1 MGRPSEDRRQPM
13 TGRARAV
20 ILFQEGI
27 EPVGVVSEIV
37 VRISP
42 KVRSERLVFL
52 GPVRFEDRCRKHLNS
67 VVLPVVDSIMK
78 ALDAERKNYEISAVN
93 LGAAASRDIGLEI
106 SGFSAD
112 LPVLLALLSTSLEVG
127 LRQDIAS
134 TGHVASLDGDISPVK
149 GIPAKLHAAITT
161 PGVSGFVL
169 PELDRDRSLQVLSPM
184 EYESTKEC
192 LMRYKSDIKIYPVD
206 GVHDAIRV
214 FMTDEAIVLGSL
226 RAGFFDIKP
235 GIPESQGPVNGT
247 VTLLTDGN
255 KKRFWDVLE
264 YSFLGRDM
272 EKAKLLIQTYVDFHV
287 ENERY
292 PEKFGEHLFRLV
304 ISIPPSTRKIDGL
317 FPLLPM
323 DLCIKLTQNAKD
335 SDYEDVRQ
343 LFKAAFGEGLSVLP
357 DSGEQGKIGR
367 SCDMDGDDNL
377 LEGLLAELSED
388 SLVKHVGQPLDEAR
402 VSYAMDRVTVK
413 DGFEFNESISAFY
426 AHMLRHIG
434 LSKGNVN
441 PAALSAE
448 AIDLVKRA
456 FENRGGYKEALAEAM
471 YATNGG
477 LRRVFDAMTE
487 RLKQEQKEK
496 HITMLLKNAIDPL
509 DWDAKVGFMQAFLER
524 IRLDLPADLQDL
536 PPKRLASHWE
546 TIVEHY
552 AEMKAKVS
560 NLLRRL

>member
-1 MGRPSEDRRQPM
+1 MERPSENGRRSM
-13 TGRARAV
+13 IGRARAV
-20 ILFQEGI
+20 IIFQEGVD
-27 EPVGVVSEIV
+27 PLGVVSEIV
-37 VRISP
+37 ARISP
-42 KVRSERLVFL
+42 KDSSERLVFL
-52 GPVRFEDRCRKHLNS
+52 GPGRFEDRCGKHLNS
-67 VVLPVVDSIMK
+67 VVLPVVDSIMQT
-78 ALDAERKNYEISAVN
+78 LDAKRKNYEISVVN

-112 LPVLLALLSTSLEVG
+112 LPVLLALLSASLQVG
-127 LRQDIAS
+127 LRQDIVS
-134 TGHVASLDGDISPVK
+134 TGHIASLEGDVSPVK

-169 PELDRDRSLQVLSPM
+169 PELDRDRSLQVLSPK

-192 LMRYKSDIKIYPVD
+192 LMRYKDDIKIYPVV
-206 GVHDAIRV
+206 GVHDAIRIFV
-214 FMTDEAIVLGSL
+214 TDEAIVLGGL
-226 RAGFFDIKP
+226 GAGFFDIKP
-235 GIPESQGPVNGT
+235 GIPESQGPLNRT
-247 VTLLTDGN
+247 VAVLTGGN

-264 YSFLGRDM
+264 YSFLDRDI
-272 EKAKLLIQTYVDFHV
+272 EKAKLLIQTYVDFHI

-292 PEKFGEHLFRLV
+292 PEKFGEQLFRLV
-304 ISIPPSTRKIDGL
+304 ISLPPSTRKFDGL

-335 SDYEDVRQ
+335 SDHEDIRQ
-343 LFKAAFGEGLSVLP
+343 LFKAAFGEGVSVLP
-357 DSGEQGKIGR
+357 YAAKKGEMVQPREDNEG
-367 SCDMDGDDNL
+367 DNL
-377 LEGLLAELSED
+377 FTRLLTELSEEN
-388 SLVKHVGQPLDEAR
+388 LAKHVGQPFDEAR
-402 VSYAMDRVTVK
+402 VRYAMDRVTVE

-426 AHMLRHIG
+426 AHMLRHTG
-434 LSKGNVN
+434 SSKGDVN

-448 AIDLVKRA
+448 AIDLVERA
-456 FENRGGYKEALAEAM
+456 FENRGGYKDALAEAM

-509 DWDAKVGFMQAFLER
+509 DWDAKVGFMQALMER
-524 IRLDLPADLQDL
+524 IGPNLPADLRDL

-560 NLLRRL
+560 SLLRRL